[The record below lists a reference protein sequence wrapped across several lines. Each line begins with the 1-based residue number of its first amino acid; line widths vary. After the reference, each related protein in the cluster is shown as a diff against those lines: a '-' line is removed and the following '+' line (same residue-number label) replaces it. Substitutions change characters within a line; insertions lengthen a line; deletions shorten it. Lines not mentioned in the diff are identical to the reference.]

1 MALITFTTDLGTR
14 DYYLAAIKGAIITH
28 CEGYVPM
35 VDVTHS
41 VKSFDIRE
49 AAISLRNSYRYFPE
63 GTIHVVHV
71 NSTDGGGKLLLA
83 VVEGHYFITFDNGF
97 LSLAFGK
104 TPHET
109 YQINEELLEG
119 HSLLYEKA
127 IGRVV
132 NLLLTEYRP
141 ADFAQLTTETKSFRL
156 LQPIT
161 SRGNIKGIITY
172 IDNYGN
178 AVSNI
183 TQQMFQEFIGDRS
196 FTVTLNVGF
205 TKTISTHYDE
215 VEEGDLVCLFN
226 TAGLL
231 EIAINK
237 GQAKNLLGLK
247 QESVVLVTAD

>member
-14 DYYLAAIKGAIITH
+14 DYYLAALKGAIISH
-28 CEGYVPM
+28 CENFVPM

-49 AAISLRNSYRYFPE
+49 AAFTVRNSFRYFPA

-83 VVEGHYFITFDNGF
+83 VVEGHYFLTFDNGF

-119 HSLLYEKA
+119 HSLLFEAA
-127 IGRVV
+127 IGQVI
-132 NLLLTEYRP
+132 NLLLTEYKP
-141 ADFAQLTTETKSFRL
+141 GDFAQLTTEARSFRL

-161 SRGNIKGIITY
+161 SKGSIKGTITY

-178 AVSNI
+178 AISNI
-183 TQQMFQEFIGDRS
+183 TRQMFDECIGERS
-196 FTVTLNVGF
+196 FSVMLNVAF
-205 TKTISTHYDE
+205 TKTISRHYDE
-215 VEEGDLVCLFN
+215 VEEGDFVCLFN

-231 EIAINK
+231 EIAIHK
-237 GQAKNLLGLK
+237 GQANNLLGMR
-247 QESVVLVTAD
+247 QESVVLITAD